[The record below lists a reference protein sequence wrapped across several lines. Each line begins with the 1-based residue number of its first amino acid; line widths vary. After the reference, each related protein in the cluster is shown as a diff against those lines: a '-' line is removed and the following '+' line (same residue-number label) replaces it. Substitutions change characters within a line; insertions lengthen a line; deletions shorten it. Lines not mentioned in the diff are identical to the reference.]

1 MGEKKMIQSKLKTI
15 NSLAFHHNS
24 SKQIKTFEKLCLNK
38 LPVSRIKLLT
48 ILTSNLLFT
57 IPAHAEAGKIF
68 DFNAT
73 LPVMAA
79 QFLLLMV
86 FLEKTWFGPVG
97 GVLDKRND
105 KILTRVKSLSE
116 GTGELESLQ
125 NEAESLL
132 KEARAEVKTKM
143 VEAKAK
149 SEAKAESEL
158 SAEKLKLGLEVTR
171 AIKELEAEKAAT
183 QKDIDSQV
191 AVLSK
196 YIIEKVLP
204 NGFQ

>member
-1 MGEKKMIQSKLKTI
+1 MGGKKKMIQSKLKTI

-38 LPVSRIKLLT
+38 IPVTRIKLLT

-116 GTGELESLQ
+116 GTGES
-125 NEAESLL
+125 ESLL

-158 SAEKLKLGLEVTR
+158 SAEKLKLDLEVTR

-204 NGFQ
+204 NGFQA

>member
-1 MGEKKMIQSKLKTI
+1 MGKKMIQSKLKTV

-38 LPVSRIKLLT
+38 IPVTRIKLLT

-73 LPVMAA
+73 LPVMGA

-97 GVLDKRND
+97 KVLDDRND
-105 KILTRVKSLSE
+105 KILTRVKSLS
-116 GTGELESLQ
+116 TGADQLATLQ
-125 NEAESLL
+125 NEAETLL
-132 KEARAEVKTKM
+132 KEARAE
-143 VEAKAK
+143 AKAK
-149 SEAKAESEL
+149 IAEAK
-158 SAEKLKLGLEVTR
+158 T
-171 AIKELEAEKAAT
+171 
-183 QKDIDSQV
+183 
-191 AVLSK
+191 
-196 YIIEKVLP
+196 
-204 NGFQ
+204 